1 MAELQWIEQGM
12 PGPKEVGTT
21 AVEGLR
27 PNLVF
32 LDPLPS
38 SKVAALWRLNTEA
51 DLRAANYI
59 P

>member
-12 PGPKEVGTT
+12 PGPKAVGTT
-21 AVEGLR
+21 AAEGLR

-38 SKVAALWRLNTEA
+38 SKVAALVEVKQGSRSK
-51 DLRAANYI
+51 DS
-59 P
+59 